1 MQETLLFRGFHS
13 DESDGSSVS
22 TGTTFSIHDSQ
33 RFCHVSCAIIGVCA
47 RVLWLLV
54 GGSGRWQRGG
64 RAERGGAGDDRLR
77 VDGDQPASLLPRQ
90 EQNGHGQ
97 ATHSHSKRPS

>member
-1 MQETLLFRGFHS
+1 MGHR
-13 DESDGSSVS
+13 SVREQPFQY
-22 TGTTFSIHDSQ
+22 TSQ
-33 RFCHVSCAIIGVCA
+33 RFCDVSCAIIGGCT
-47 RVLWLLV
+47 RVPWLLA

-77 VDGDQPASLLPRQ
+77 VDDDQPASLLPRQ

-97 ATHSHSKRPS
+97 AKHSHSKHPS